1 MTMPKGWEN
10 KNKTKQDRPAP
21 NKPKRA
27 DYPDDRSYEDALMKY
42 LLQTEGQW
50 TDTRKQQSSA
60 SSTAPAERHPQYD
73 DQVIAQRNL
82 TKGFWNPKIVET
94 QMITTRAVR
103 INGQVVLDFATIDDV
118 QVTNFRS
125 TVEGDYYTY
134 GNEHIAMTDGQTRV
148 RSFGDIVFF
157 RQGQMVFRF
166 ENVEDL
172 QGVVA
177 LIVASIRG
185 RGY

>member
-10 KNKTKQDRPAP
+10 KNKSKEDQPSSKKPDRG
-21 NKPKRA
+21 
-27 DYPDDRSYEDALMKY
+27 DYPDDRSYEDAVMKY
-42 LLQTEGQW
+42 LHDTEQVSRPRLELL
-50 TDTRKQQSSA
+50 TRADQNW
-60 SSTAPAERHPQYD
+60 PNE
-73 DQVIAQRNL
+73 QVIAQRNL
-82 TKGFWNPKIVET
+82 TKGFWNPKIVQT
-94 QMITTRAVR
+94 QQITTHAVR
-103 INGQVVLDFATIDDV
+103 INGQVVLDYATIDDV

-125 TVEGDYYTY
+125 TVDGNYYTY
-134 GNEHIAMTDGQTRV
+134 GNENIAMTDGQTRV
-148 RSFGDIVFF
+148 RSFGDIIFF

-166 ENVEDL
+166 ENVEDP